1 MTIFQHTSSYNFKII
16 VHSIFMEH
24 ILLILLNTI
33 LCLHQSYFYFS
44 YAYYSLIGL
53 GAVSSI
59 LEHRYS
65 LGQLYSD
72 FLIDY

>member
-1 MTIFQHTSSYNFKII
+1 
-16 VHSIFMEH
+16 MEH